1 MSAAD
6 RPAAA
11 SAASNRLQPLL
22 GLAGGVLGLVSVALA
37 APAIPE
43 ALRTGALSDPSS
55 AGLAAALML
64 AALAAVSVQVWR
76 AAADPDA

>member
-11 SAASNRLQPLL
+11 SAASTRLQPLL

-37 APAIPE
+37 APAIRE
-43 ALRTGALSDPSS
+43 ALRTGALSDLSS
-55 AGLAAALML
+55 AALAGALML
-64 AALAAVSVQVWR
+64 AALAAVSAQAWR
-76 AAADPDA
+76 EAGEPEA